1 MKLYVNVMEEKMKN
15 GFLKLALLISLVLAL
30 VLSFASCD
38 PATSDNGDV
47 SGAADG
53 NKNDQSV
60 SDSGAN
66 EEGDGEHYHTF
77 SDWVVTRPATCAYE
91 GERAQVCECGERPSQ
106 VIPKTDDHNYS
117 NGKCTLCGQNE
128 PGSGAGDNGGSG
140 NTDKVVDTGKMD
152 SFDYSRIPAYSGAE
166 YVTVNENTPFF
177 TESEKVTTSYE
188 TYGAWD
194 SLGRCTVVEACIG
207 RDLMPTGD
215 RTNTSFQP
223 TGWIQANYTFV
234 SGGVLYNRCHL
245 IAWSLTAET
254 TNRQNL
260 VTGTRY
266 MNEAM
271 IPFEEM
277 TADYIKE
284 TNNHVMYRVTPIF
297 LGDNLLCSGI
307 LLEAYSVEDEGEGI
321 CFNVFFYNVQPGV
334 NIDYATGASSASGDI
349 AEPEVPE
356 DFDYILNKSSKKI
369 HTAECGNA
377 KLISDKNKEYYTGD
391 IEDLIDDG
399 YTVSG
404 CCNPK

>member
-1 MKLYVNVMEEKMKN
+1 MKK
-15 GFLKLALLISLVLAL
+15 GFFKLTLLITLVLAL
-30 VLSFASCD
+30 VLSFASCESV
-38 PATSDNGDV
+38 PSDSTDSSV
-47 SGAADG
+47 TEG
-53 NKNDQSV
+53 NKNDQNANDGA
-60 SDSGAN
+60 SDSTDDKG
-66 EEGDGEHYHTF
+66 EEEHGHTF
-77 SDWVVTRPATCAYE
+77 SDWIISRPASCAYD
-91 GERAQVCECGERPSQ
+91 GERVQVCECGERAVQ
-106 VIPKTDDHNYS
+106 IIPKTTDHNYS
-117 NGKCTLCGQNE
+117 NGKCILCGQNE
-128 PGSGAGDNGGSG
+128 SNGGSG

-152 SFDYSRIPAYSGAE
+152 SFDYSKIPAYSGAE

-177 TESEKVTTSYE
+177 TESEKVTESYE

-223 TGWIQANYTFV
+223 TGWIQASYTFV

-284 TNNHVMYRVTPIF
+284 TNNHVMYRVTPVF

-349 AEPEVPE
+349 AEPEIPE

-369 HTAECGNA
+369 HTSECGNA

-391 IEDLIDDG
+391 IEDLIEDG